1 MTVAHSHPCLLPHT
15 FSLYSLMLIF
25 WPLYIFKKIY
35 SFLFF
40 GCGGSLLLHTVFL
53 QLLQAGITLCCGVQ
67 VSHCSGFSCFS
78 ACALGSWTSVVVVY
92 MLCCMCNLPGPGIE
106 PVPLVMRGGF
116 LITGP
121 QGSPS
126 SCTFKCRPVFEAKT
140 LYKYLNWNVHEQK
153 YFL

>member
-1 MTVAHSHPCLLPHT
+1 
-15 FSLYSLMLIF
+15 
-25 WPLYIFKKIY
+25 
-35 SFLFF
+35 
-40 GCGGSLLLHTVFL
+40 
-53 QLLQAGITLCCGVQ
+53 
-67 VSHCSGFSCFS
+67 
-78 ACALGSWTSVVVVY
+78 

-153 YFL
+153 YFFVNLQGKFNANMAERS